1 MLLVSFLVCSA
12 GFTSNYFNLTNIFIQ
27 ISGMNMDVYS
37 KVFSTTQQNL
47 TINSSGELVED
58 NNCYRVSYYIENE
71 TELENSTTTTCQ
83 LDNISNPYNTY
94 NPYNPNKED
103 NENNPNITYSDIVE
117 YILNSTNSNNT
128 TIFKTLENLYLST
141 RTIKT
146 NVRTVIEKR
155 IEQFIEE
162 NKIDKDLINALKG
175 VVLVN
180 IILILGFGVAILVF
194 SFSYKVMKDDFPEY
208 IEDYVAYED
217 KYDKEFY
224 DLERKELTDAKKEEL
239 KDNYVRDTTP
249 NGEIIMYYDF
259 ETSSFKYYFNNK
271 NAITYPELE
280 AVAKLFTVKNNC
292 RSLFI
297 EDEKNSDNEEQ
308 TPQTQ
313 ETPETTQPQETT
325 QETPETEDEKPK
337 KKSSVFA
344 VVKKYNKQDNKSKDE
359 RDKHGKI
366 TRDSNK
372 RSREENIERLDKV
385 KKVGNHFKHVGKIY
399 DFEEEQ
405 KGETIKQ
412 EILDSKPPPLPLQP
426 DQSPPHLPPP
436 PPEPS
441 TETTKTTEPT
451 ETKTNASNNLK
462 VFDDGNM
469 VLVERPRAVSP
480 PGKLLKKTPK
490 IMPKNN
496 ISFAEYKKQV
506 LEPNRKNK

>member
-27 ISGMNMDVYS
+27 ISGMNMDAYS
-37 KVFSTTQQNL
+37 KVFSTTQENL

-71 TELENSTTTTCQ
+71 TYSENSTTATSTCQ
-83 LDNISNPYNTY
+83 LDNTSNA
-94 NPYNPNKED
+94 YNPNNED
-103 NENNPNITYSDIVE
+103 NENNPNITYSAIVD
-117 YILNSTNSNNT
+117 YILNSTNSS
-128 TIFKTLENLYLST
+128 IFKTLENLYLT
-141 RTIKT
+141 TQAIKT

-155 IEQFIEE
+155 MEQFIEE
-162 NKIDKDLINALKG
+162 NKIDKDLINTLKG

-194 SFSYKVMKDDFPEY
+194 SFSYKVMKDDFPEDM
-208 IEDYVAYED
+208 EDYVAYED
-217 KYDKEFY
+217 KYEKEFY
-224 DLERKELTDAKKEEL
+224 DLERKELTEAKKEEL

-308 TPQTQ
+308 TQTTQ
-313 ETPETTQPQETT
+313 PPETAEPPETTQP
-325 QETPETEDEKPK
+325 PETDEEKPK

-359 RDKHGKI
+359 RDKHSKI
-366 TRDSNK
+366 TRDNNK

-385 KKVGNHFKHVGKIY
+385 KKVGNHFKHMGKIY
-399 DFEEEQ
+399 DFEEQQ

-412 EILDSKPPPLPLQP
+412 EILDNKAPPLPLQP
-426 DQSPPHLPPP
+426 AQSSPPPQPPP
-436 PPEPS
+436 
-441 TETTKTTEPT
+441 TETTETTETT
-451 ETKTNASNNLK
+451 EANTKTKTNTPNNLK

-480 PGKLLKKTPK
+480 PGKLLKKTSK

-506 LEPNRKNK
+506 LEPNRKYKYMQ

>member
-27 ISGMNMDVYS
+27 ISGMNMDAYR
-37 KVFSTTQQNL
+37 KVFSTTQENL
-47 TINSSGELVED
+47 TINSSEELVED

-71 TELENSTTTTCQ
+71 TDPENTTTTCH
-83 LDNISNPYNTY
+83 LDNITNGYNS
-94 NPYNPNKED
+94 D
-103 NENNPNITYSDIVE
+103 NQNSANMTYSAIMD
-117 YILNSTNSNNT
+117 YILNISNSSISSISSISSNSN
-128 TIFKTLENLYLST
+128 IFKTVENLYLTT
-141 RTIKT
+141 RAVKS
-146 NVRTVIEKR
+146 NVRTIIEKR
-155 IEQFIEE
+155 MEQFIEK

-175 VVLVN
+175 VILVN

-194 SFSYKVMKDDFPEY
+194 SFSYKVMKDDFPEDM
-208 IEDYVAYED
+208 EDYVAYED

-224 DLERKELTDAKKEEL
+224 DLERKELTEAKKEEL
-239 KDNYVRDTTP
+239 KNNYVRDTTP

-292 RSLFI
+292 RYLFI

-308 TPQTQ
+308 TPETTQ
-313 ETPETTQPQETT
+313 PPETRQTPETTQ
-325 QETPETEDEKPK
+325 TPETDEEKPK

-366 TRDSNK
+366 TRDNNK

-385 KKVGNHFKHVGKIY
+385 KKLGNHFKHVGKIY

-412 EILDSKPPPLPLQP
+412 EILNNKPPPLPPQP
-426 DQSPPHLPPP
+426 AQSPPPLPPP

-441 TETTKTTEPT
+441 TETTKT
-451 ETKTNASNNLK
+451 ETSNNLK
-462 VFDDGNM
+462 VFDDSNM
-469 VLVERPRAVSP
+469 VLVERPRDVSP
-480 PGKLLKKTPK
+480 PGKLLKKTSK

>member
-27 ISGMNMDVYS
+27 ISGMNMDAYS
-37 KVFSTTQQNL
+37 KVFSTTQENL

-71 TELENSTTTTCQ
+71 TDSEKSTTTTCH
-83 LDNISNPYNTY
+83 LDNITNGYNS
-94 NPYNPNKED
+94 D
-103 NENNPNITYSDIVE
+103 NQNSVNITYSAIMD
-117 YILNSTNSNNT
+117 YILNISNSSNSN
-128 TIFKTLENLYLST
+128 IFKTVENLYLST

-155 IEQFIEE
+155 MEHFIEE
-162 NKIDKDLINALKG
+162 NKIDKDLINTLKG

-180 IILILGFGVAILVF
+180 IILILGFGLAILVF
-194 SFSYKVMKDDFPEY
+194 SFSYKVMKDDFPEDM
-208 IEDYVAYED
+208 EDYVAYED

-308 TPQTQ
+308 TP
-313 ETPETTQPQETT
+313 ETTQPQETSET
-325 QETPETEDEKPK
+325 TQQQETTQPQETIQETPETEDEKPK

-359 RDKHGKI
+359 RDKHSKI

-372 RSREENIERLDKV
+372 RTREENIERLDKV

-412 EILDSKPPPLPLQP
+412 EILNNKPPPLPPQP
-426 DQSPPHLPPP
+426 AQSPPPPV
-436 PPEPS
+436 EPS
-441 TETTKTTEPT
+441 TETRETTKT
-451 ETKTNASNNLK
+451 KTSNNLK

-480 PGKLLKKTPK
+480 PGKLLKKTSK

>member
-27 ISGMNMDVYS
+27 ISGMNMDAYS
-37 KVFSTTQQNL
+37 KVFSTTQENL

-71 TELENSTTTTCQ
+71 TYLENSTTATSTCQ
-83 LDNISNPYNTY
+83 LDNTSNPYNQ
-94 NPYNPNKED
+94 D
-103 NENNPNITYSDIVE
+103 NPNITYSAIVE
-117 YILNSTNSNNT
+117 YILNSTNSS
-128 TIFKTLENLYLST
+128 IFKTLENLYLT
-141 RTIKT
+141 TQAIKT

-155 IEQFIEE
+155 MEQFIEE
-162 NKIDKDLINALKG
+162 NKIDKDLINTLKG

-194 SFSYKVMKDDFPEY
+194 SFSYKVMKDDFPEDM
-208 IEDYVAYED
+208 EDYVAYED

-239 KDNYVRDTTP
+239 KDNYIRDTTP

-280 AVAKLFTVKNNC
+280 AVAKLFTLKNNC

-297 EDEKNSDNEEQ
+297 EDEKHSDNEEQ
-308 TPQTQ
+308 TQT
-313 ETPETTQPQETT
+313 TQETT
-325 QETPETEDEKPK
+325 QTPETPETPETEEEKPK

-359 RDKHGKI
+359 RDKHSKI
-366 TRDSNK
+366 TRDNNK

-385 KKVGNHFKHVGKIY
+385 KKVGNHFKHMGKIY
-399 DFEEEQ
+399 DFEEQQ

-412 EILDSKPPPLPLQP
+412 EILDNKAPPLPSQP
-426 DQSPPHLPPP
+426 AESPPP
-436 PPEPS
+436 PPQQS
-441 TETTKTTEPT
+441 TETTETTEAK
-451 ETKTNASNNLK
+451 TKTNTSNNLK
-462 VFDDGNM
+462 VFDDGNV

-480 PGKLLKKTPK
+480 PGKLLKKTSK